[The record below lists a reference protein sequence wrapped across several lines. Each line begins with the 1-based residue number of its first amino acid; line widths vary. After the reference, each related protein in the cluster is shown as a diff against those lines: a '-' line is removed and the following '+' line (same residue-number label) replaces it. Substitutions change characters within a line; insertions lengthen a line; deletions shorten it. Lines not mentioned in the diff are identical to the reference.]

1 MPQTKALMADQGST
15 AANFYIH
22 TPICCPSRSELVSG
36 RYYHNI
42 KTTHAPACMHVDET
56 IVNNETFAR
65 YLNESA
71 GYRVGMFGKY
81 LNTVPNF
88 VPPGFHTWMAN
99 GGGTYI
105 AASFSVN
112 NLPGVPNGHWQL
124 SNSAANYST
133 SVIGNRSIE
142 FITTAVADKV
152 SRVVR
157 PPL

>member
-1 MPQTKALMADQGST
+1 
-15 AANFYIH
+15 
-22 TPICCPSRSELVSG
+22 
-36 RYYHNI
+36 
-42 KTTHAPACMHVDET
+42 MHVDET
-56 IVNNETFAR
+56 IVNNATFAK

-81 LNTVPNF
+81 LNTVPNY

-112 NLPGVPNGHWQL
+112 NLPGVPNGKLQL

-133 SVIGNRSIE
+133 SYIGNRSIE

-152 SRVVR
+152 LLRSNQF
-157 PPL
+157 PTLF

>member
-1 MPQTKALMADQGST
+1 
-15 AANFYIH
+15 
-22 TPICCPSRSELVSG
+22 
-36 RYYHNI
+36 
-42 KTTHAPACMHVDET
+42 MHVDET